1 MNRVIA
7 CVLFV
12 FLLSTNAG
20 AFDCTLEASVSS
32 IKFHVINR
40 RGELTTQAIP
50 ILAALDKINNKGT
63 DPRKSLG
70 EQLSQ
75 KDVASFAE
83 LSQRLKANQLQNLIV
98 SGYGRDAD
106 VIQKMFE
113 VANRIYIG
121 GGEPQQGSPDYD
133 AYSFLMA
140 MLFATNA
147 QTANQHTI
155 TVPPKEAFEKCT
167 LEGALHLIEND
178 SLEKLNKL
186 PVEKMSAYFS
196 AMRQKYNVPSGPI
209 DPMKFSVEDRAEVQR
224 YVRNVLAPA
233 DHEKAFADNI
243 ENLKTLAKASEL
255 RYVQQTKD
263 ANDSGGDINAVGT
276 SFNAMKLDYKTKIAL
291 NLLDKIAEKVP
302 SDWAKEMQVISNM
315 KTQQQQAP
323 R

>member
-7 CVLFV
+7 CVVLV
-12 FLLSTNAG
+12 FLLLTSAG
-20 AFDCTLEASVSS
+20 AFACTLEESVSN
-32 IKFHVINR
+32 IKFFVINR
-40 RGELTTQAIP
+40 RGELAKQAQP
-50 ILAALDKINNKGT
+50 ILAALGKINNKGT
-63 DPRKSLG
+63 DPKKTLG

-75 KDVASFAE
+75 NDVAKFAE

-113 VANRIYIG
+113 VANQLYIG
-121 GGEPQQGSPDYD
+121 GSAPQEGSPEYD
-133 AYSFLMA
+133 NYSFLVIMQLA
-140 MLFATNA
+140 MKD
-147 QTANQHTI
+147 QHSI

-167 LEGALHLIEND
+167 LKGALNLIEND
-178 SLEKLNKL
+178 SLVKFNKL
-186 PVEKMSAYFS
+186 PVNEMSDYFS
-196 AMRQKYNVPSGPI
+196 DLRRRYNIPTGSI
-209 DPMKFSVEDRAEVQR
+209 DQTKLSVEDRAKMQR
-224 YVRNVLAPA
+224 YARNVLAPA
-233 DHEKAFADNI
+233 QHEQEFVDNI

-255 RYVQQTKD
+255 RYMQQTKD

-276 SFNAMKLDYKTKIAL
+276 SFDTMKLDYKTRIAL